1 MNEEV
6 DYVNEDE
13 LSAFCS
19 IRMRKISERTLN
31 IMLMEMRKLDRD
43 RERIIHPSTLDNLV
57 QKYKLPITPC
67 LTRLKQKFEDENYPG
82 YTNYEDVIRF
92 ADLFTFE
99 NIIDLTAG
107 ILGREDMRTR
117 SQKYR
122 C

>member
-1 MNEEV
+1 
-6 DYVNEDE
+6 
-13 LSAFCS
+13 
-19 IRMRKISERTLN
+19 MRKISERTLN

-99 NIIDLTAG
+99 IMHLTAG